1 MNDLAKTTL
10 KIVGYLFA
18 LLVVAFTGY
27 QSWSLLYEVSGN
39 PYVASLGVVLFE
51 GGMIYWW
58 YAFQKDAEGLGQMA
72 VSLLGAVF
80 GLVLVG
86 GATALHLGAI
96 NATTFGT
103 ATPARLVTIA
113 AVVNLVLKFL
123 YPLLHPDTFSHIWL
137 RALEGKISF
146 KAYRDADGKTDDIAG
161 NLAHRI
167 GEELARRVE
176 VKMLTDFGLF
186 REEAKPL
193 ALTGGAA
200 PSLISLPNGNERS
213 SAPTDA
219 PPQPTWAWLNR
230 SPGHEPP
237 PLPDDAPPNA
247 AWAWVNLG
255 QGFHWVLMFPPADS
269 ASISYTPAAN
279 GVEH

>member
-1 MNDLAKTTL
+1 MNDLAKNIL
-10 KIVGYLFA
+10 RIVGYLFA

-27 QSWSLLYEVSGN
+27 QSWSLLYEISRN

-72 VSLLGAVF
+72 ISLLGAVF
-80 GLVLVG
+80 GLLLVS
-86 GATALHLGAI
+86 GATALHLGAV
-96 NATTFGT
+96 NAETFGT

-113 AVVNLVLKFL
+113 AVVNLMLKFL

-186 REEAKPL
+186 REENNPL
-193 ALTGGAA
+193 ALTSGGQKAE
-200 PSLISLPNGNERS
+200 PSIVSLPMGS
-213 SAPTDA
+213 
-219 PPQPTWAWLNR
+219 
-230 SPGHEPP
+230 EPP
-237 PLPDDAPPNA
+237 PLPNDAPPNA
-247 AWAWVNLG
+247 MWTWANMG
-255 QGFHWVLMFPPADS
+255 QGFHWVLMFPPADP
-269 ASISYTPAAN
+269 ASISYIPATN